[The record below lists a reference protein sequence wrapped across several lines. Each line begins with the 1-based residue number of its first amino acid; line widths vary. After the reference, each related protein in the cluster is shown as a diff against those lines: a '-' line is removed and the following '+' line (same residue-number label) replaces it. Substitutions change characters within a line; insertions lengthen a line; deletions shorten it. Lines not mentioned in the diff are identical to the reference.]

1 MLTRKQVVAEHFNTT
16 GTPVGHGFTA
26 ENKAKGT
33 AYYTFD
39 KGLFRGIVLDTV
51 NPNGYAE
58 GSLGTTQMNW
68 LKTTLADSKNKYVD
82 DLQPPHVRDDDQ
94 PTHRDRPRSRAAGAR
109 PGRRRACS
117 SPIPT

>member
-1 MLTRKQVVAEHFNTT
+1 MVAEHFNTS

-39 KGLFRGIVLDTV
+39 KGLFRGIVLDSV

-58 GSLGTTQMNW
+58 GSLDTDADG
-68 LKTTLADSKNKYVD
+68 LAHD
-82 DLQPPHVRDDDQ
+82 D
-94 PTHRDRPRSRAAGAR
+94 AGR
-109 PGRRRACS
+109 TRRTS
-117 SPIPT
+117 TS